1 MEGTES
7 STINSNGASSSSWGH
22 QVQAPPSQLPQG
34 PAPPLADPASLLD
47 IIPAPLT
54 FDAVAAGGMDSGVGV
69 LSAAPPGGVGGPT
82 PKPGASMLANIHIRL
97 LDFLAWDRAR
107 TLTCGREGK
116 QDAYWGS
123 LLPSLGGGGDSSGH
137 GDVGSGHGASG
148 DDDEFGGAPET
159 TLAGLRGSRELIQA
173 SPHGFPELLRLVAIH
188 SQGVFR
194 RVEPRRTAAAQGFA
208 GLATGRDG
216 NEDERSSIPMQA
228 IALDPLGEV
237 IRILRHV
244 MRSEESRPF
253 LGTPTDADVNPE
265 GMVTDHQPRR
275 PLDLGT
281 ILKRAESGWYDM
293 DPGSQVRW

>member
-7 STINSNGASSSSWGH
+7 STIDSNGASSSSWDH
-22 QVQAPPSQLPQG
+22 EVQAPTSQLPQG
-34 PAPPLADPASLLD
+34 PDPPLADPASLVD
-47 IIPAPLT
+47 IIPPPST
-54 FDAVAAGGMDSGVGV
+54 FDAAAAS
-69 LSAAPPGGVGGPT
+69 LSAAPPGGASSPT
-82 PKPGASMLANIHIRL
+82 PKPGTSLLANIHMRL
-97 LDFLAWDRAR
+97 MDFLAWDRAR

-123 LLPSLGGGGDSSGH
+123 LLPSLGGGGDGSEH
-137 GDVGSGHGASG
+137 EDVGAGHGASG

-173 SPHGFPELLRLVAIH
+173 SPHGFPELLRLVVIR

-194 RVEPRRTAAAQGFA
+194 RVEPRRTAVARGFA
-208 GLATGRDG
+208 DLATGRDG
-216 NEDERSSIPMQA
+216 NEDERSSMPMQA

-253 LGTPTDADVNPE
+253 LGTPTDADVNSE
-265 GMVTDHQPRR
+265 GVVTGHQPRR

-281 ILKRAESGWYDM
+281 ILKRAEDGWYDM
-293 DPGSQVRW
+293 DPGSQVR